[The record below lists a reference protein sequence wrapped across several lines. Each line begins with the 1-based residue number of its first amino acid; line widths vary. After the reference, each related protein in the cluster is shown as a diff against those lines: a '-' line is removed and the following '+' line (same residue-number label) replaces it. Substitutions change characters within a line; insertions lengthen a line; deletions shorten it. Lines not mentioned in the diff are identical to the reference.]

1 MTQIKSNELSQLDF
15 DQIKNNLKQ
24 FLSDQTTFADYD
36 FEGSGLSL
44 LLDVLAYNTHY
55 NAYIGNMFA
64 NEMFLDSAVKRSSA
78 VSIAKQLGFT
88 PASIRSARANLNLTV
103 NEIAAGTT
111 SITLDAKTPFSTS
124 IGGNAFTFFNLE
136 SSTIRSTAGKF
147 TLEGLEVVEGT
158 LKNLSFAVANPG
170 PDEKYIIPDLDIDT
184 STLKV
189 TVQGSTSNASS
200 DSYNLTTDTTNVTS
214 SSRVFFL
221 EMTPEE
227 KYEIFFGDGLL
238 GNKLISGNLVN
249 IEYLK
254 SSGSLANSSDKA
266 DIKFTTTTIGGS
278 SNVNPIITDDNPNSG
293 ASEDSLTSI
302 KFKAPRANAARN
314 RAVTASDYKSLIE
327 SNFTEA
333 ESIIVYGGE
342 DNVPP
347 KFGKVIISLKP
358 FDGFNISQST
368 KDSIASSVLNSKK
381 VMSVQP
387 EFIDPEFNF
396 VNLVVN
402 VSFNSLSSTLSSEEI
417 KTLVTN
423 TIDNYFSNDLQK
435 FDKNFIKSQLI
446 SNILSADT
454 SIVSVIILVNLQKRK
469 SLNLSSINTFNGDD
483 SITFNN
489 SLQPGTVKT
498 SRFFQLVDNTTT
510 LVSMTDVPSSSPA
523 DLSGSGTI
531 VIKNISSD
539 AIVNSSAG
547 SVDYLTGE
555 VILNE
560 FTPTALPNNLT
571 DFNIT
576 SAIQESSQNI
586 VANRN
591 NILIR
596 DKSALNAAAGVDA
609 GLTVNVTAIEL

>member
-136 SSTIRSTAGKF
+136 SSTIKSTAGEF
-147 TLEGLEVVEGT
+147 TLTGLEVVEGT
-158 LKNLSFAVANPG
+158 LRNLSFVVANPG

-189 TVQGSTSNASS
+189 TVQGSTSNTSS

-214 SSRVFFL
+214 ISRVFFL

-238 GNKLISGNLVN
+238 GHKLISGNLVN

-254 SSGSLANSSDKA
+254 SSGSLSNSSDKA

-278 SNVNPIITDDNPNSG
+278 SNVNPIITQDNPNSG

-368 KDSIASSVLNSKK
+368 KDSIASSVLNTKK

-396 VNLVVN
+396 INLVVN

-435 FDKNFIKSQLI
+435 FDKNFIKSKLI

-454 SIVSVIILVNLQKRK
+454 SIISVIILVNLQKRK
-469 SLNLSSINTFNGDD
+469 SLNLGSINTFNGDD

-510 LVSMTDVPSSSPA
+510 LVNMTDVPNSSPA
-523 DLSGSGTI
+523 DLNGSGSI
-531 VIKNISSD
+531 VIKNISND

-596 DKSALNAAAGVDA
+596 DKSALNAAAGVDT

>member
-327 SNFTEA
+327 SNFTQA

-358 FDGFNISQST
+358 FDGFIISQST